1 MLAGGQ
7 LLAPERRS
15 GRRPLDVVPEKISLE
30 KAPTAV
36 QAAVAEANKR
46 GWPLNVAVVDSGGNL
61 VTFARMDGAQL
72 ASIAISEHKA
82 RVAAKYR
89 RPTKAIEEGVQKGV
103 TILMTLDDVI
113 ASRGGI
119 PLIED
124 AAGKDDW
131 NKALQIVANGEGS
144 DGAWVHAHLHCVE
157 GDLDNACYWYRQ
169 ARRRPPT
176 GDPATEWAT
185 IAATLSASKRARS
198 ALHASGATRAK
209 PQQARELLAPV
220 CGWFT
225 EGFDTRDLKEAKALL
240 EELL

>member
-1 MLAGGQ
+1 MDVVSWLRSLGFGQ
-7 LLAPERRS
+7 YENMFRDDAVIKRGRKIMRSYMWAAVLLAAALLVTGDAKAQQQPAAA
-15 GRRPLDVVPEKISLE
+15 GNPLDVVPEKMPFNTPYGTPISLE
-30 KAPTAV
+30 KAQSAV

-89 RPTKAIEEGVQKGV
+89 RPTKAIEEGVQKGI

-124 AAGKDDW
+124 GK
-131 NKALQIVANGEGS
+131 LI
-144 DGAWVHAHLHCVE
+144 GAIGC
-157 GDLDNACYWYRQ
+157 
-169 ARRRPPT
+169 
-176 GDPATEWAT
+176 
-185 IAATLSASKRARS
+185 
-198 ALHASGATRAK
+198 SGATGS
-209 PQQARELLAPV
+209 QDEVV
-220 CGWFT
+220 CSAGAAT
-225 EGFDTRDLKEAKALL
+225 INR
-240 EELL
+240 